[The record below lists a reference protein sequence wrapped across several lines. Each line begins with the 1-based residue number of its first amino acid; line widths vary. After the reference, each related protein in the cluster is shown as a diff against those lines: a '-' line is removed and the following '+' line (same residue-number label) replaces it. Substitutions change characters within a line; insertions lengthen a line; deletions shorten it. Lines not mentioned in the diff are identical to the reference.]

1 MIETLPLENL
11 KKETRTL
18 YESVE
23 VIAKRARQINSL
35 RRSKMEMIDS
45 MDETE
50 ENFEDLNLD
59 IQPQL
64 YEKKPKPTRQA
75 IQELMDGKLE
85 IKYPEEEIEQEETTS
100 E

>member
-11 KKETRTL
+11 KKETRTI

-23 VIAKRARQINSL
+23 VIARRARQINSL
-35 RRSKMEMIDS
+35 RRSKMEMIDTN
-45 MDETE
+45 DETE
-50 ENFEDLNLD
+50 ESFEDLNID

-85 IKYPEEEIEQEETTS
+85 IKYPEDEKEQEPSAS